1 MNLHSSIQ
9 NQRGHRPAGS
19 QDDHGSVVQGV
30 VGTRS
35 SRRRGC
41 TASRRS
47 RMIVAARSSTVYALF
62 FRATRAGGHLVRADR
77 VKDDSGIRCFTGH
90 G

>member
-1 MNLHSSIQ
+1 MNLHSPIQ

-30 VGTRS
+30 VGKRS

-47 RMIVAARSSTVYALF
+47 RMIVAARSLTVNALF
-62 FRATRAGGHLVRADR
+62 SRATRAGGHLVRADR

>member
-1 MNLHSSIQ
+1 MNLPSISL

-19 QDDHGSVVQGV
+19 QDDQGSVVQGA

-47 RMIVAARSSTVYALF
+47 RMIVAARSSTVFALF
-62 FRATRAGGHLVRADR
+62 YRATRAGGHLVRVNR
-77 VKDDSGIRCFTGH
+77 VKDDSAFRCFADH